1 MEPAAVDQAPA
12 GPARTATSTMLA
24 GVILIAVAVVFL
36 WYAPDSYNVYKALHV
51 TAILIWVGGDLTLTT
66 LGIVFERRRDGSAL
80 AELGKMGAWIGTRVY
95 TPALFAAFAFGVALI
110 QKGGLGWG
118 AFWIDFA
125 IAGWAVAACGRHR
138 LRRPGAR
145 PDRQGRAAVRPRLG
159 GGGASREAAVHDLP
173 LRHGAARVDRDRHD
187 GEAVQLNSRSGPE
200 RKSLPSGGLFRLTA

>member
-1 MEPAAVDQAPA
+1 
-12 GPARTATSTMLA
+12 MLA

-125 IAGWAVAACGRHR
+125 IAGWAVAACVGI
-138 LRRPGAR
+138 GF
-145 PDRQGRAAVRPRLG
+145 V
-159 GGGASREAAVHDLP
+159 
-173 LRHGAARVDRDRHD
+173 
-187 GEAVQLNSRSGPE
+187 GPE
-200 RKSLPSGGLFRLTA
+200 LGRIDKAAQQFGPDSAEVGRRVKRLFTIFRFDTALLVLIAIDMTAKPFS